1 MKNIFILLLAS
12 LSFSSYAQKQLIE
25 KFVVA
30 NDTISYT
37 SIDYSKYGLGVSYI
51 TMYEQSED
59 NKIIPD
65 KAAKCLKR
73 IKNLYHTFYYFIEV
87 PKNYTQIMK
96 EKIFAAFIEHVKIK
110 DKLTRA
116 NLYLNFDK
124 NYSQY
129 YQKLHP
135 NDEKGLEIQSIVTDI
150 TPATICKAL

>member
-1 MKNIFILLLAS
+1 MKTIFSCFLMIV
-12 LSFSSYAQKQLIE
+12 SFQCFAQKQLSE

-37 SIDYSKYGLGVSYI
+37 SIDYSKYGLGLAYI
-51 TMYEQSED
+51 TMYEQNED
-59 NKIIPD
+59 NKTIPN

-87 PKNYTQIMK
+87 PKNYPRIMR
-96 EKIFAAFIEHVKIK
+96 EKVFAAFIEHVKIK

-116 NLYLNFDK
+116 DLHLNFDK

-135 NDEKGLEIQSIVTDI
+135 NDENGLEIKSIVIDL
-150 TPATICKAL
+150 TPSTICKAL